1 MQDFFTGGSGT
12 VSKTLAFCIYYL
24 AHHPEYQVQIIMK
37 IIKTK
42 LQSQCPEEFAWI
54 EIGTILV
61 ALILRILFPTK
72 CVQDMART
80 EILAAASCSEEN
92 ELVSLEQRDLIP
104 FTEACLLESQ
114 RMGSVLPISP
124 PRLAGVKPFHF
135 YYL

>member
-54 EIGTILV
+54 EIGTSCIDFEDTLW
-61 ALILRILFPTK
+61 PTK

-80 EILAAASCSEEN
+80 EIQAAASCSEEN